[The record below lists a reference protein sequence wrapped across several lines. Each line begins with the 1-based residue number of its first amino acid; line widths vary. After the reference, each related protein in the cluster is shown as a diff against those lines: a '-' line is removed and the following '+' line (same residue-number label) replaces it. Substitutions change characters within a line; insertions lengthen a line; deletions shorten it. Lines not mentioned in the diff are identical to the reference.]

1 MSQTRSNPAMAT
13 SNGFQILDAIKKE
26 DSINVF
32 VFNITTEKKG
42 RNSNSKVIFTVP
54 NGNEDS
60 IVTIPMTWIPINVGL
75 QAPKAALFESKNF
88 LRAVSS
94 NLLRPISTTEAI
106 AFFRDNPDASEEYD
120 RIVGSL
126 SNNDMPGEDG
136 VPALPPMQ
144 VEEELPSGVSPTVI
158 NIVARFNSTDNPD
171 ITESETYS
179 LIRNLEKT
187 LSKEDLNHI
196 LANIKSERIQQFANR
211 ILQGSK

>member
-1 MSQTRSNPAMAT
+1 
-13 SNGFQILDAIKKE
+13 
-26 DSINVF
+26 
-32 VFNITTEKKG
+32 
-42 RNSNSKVIFTVP
+42 
-54 NGNEDS
+54 
-60 IVTIPMTWIPINVGL
+60 
-75 QAPKAALFESKNF
+75 
-88 LRAVSS
+88 
-94 NLLRPISTTEAI
+94 
-106 AFFRDNPDASEEYD
+106 
-120 RIVGSL
+120 
-126 SNNDMPGEDG
+126 
-136 VPALPPMQ
+136 LPPMQ